1 MSDEKVAHVLIVD
14 DDPTLRTLLLL
25 ILGEEGYRVAEAADG
40 LAALEILRASP
51 QRMVVLLDLRMPKMG
66 GDGVL
71 MTAERE
77 NQGLAEHIY
86 VLVTANSSMIDPPLH
101 ELLQRLAVPIIA
113 KPFETDK
120 LLAAVRDATARLPQA
135 S

>member
-25 ILGEEGYRVAEAADG
+25 ILGEEGYKVAEAADG

>member
-1 MSDEKVAHVLIVD
+1 MSDAKAAHVLIVD

-25 ILGEEGYRVAEAADG
+25 ILGEEGYTVAEAADG
-40 LAALEILRASP
+40 LAALEILRTAP

-71 MTAERE
+71 MAVEVE
-77 NQGLAEHIY
+77 NQGLAEHVY
-86 VLVTANSSMIDPPLH
+86 VLVTANSSMIEPPLH
-101 ELLQRLAVPIIA
+101 ALLQRLAVPIIA
-113 KPFETDK
+113 KPFEADK
-120 LLAAVRDATARLPQA
+120 LLTAVREAVLRLPRA

>member
-25 ILGEEGYRVAEAADG
+25 ILGEEGYKVAEAADG

-86 VLVTANSSMIDPPLH
+86 VLVTANSSMIDAPLH